1 MKKLLLILSA
11 VFVSVMAWAQKNP
24 DTGWDYLNPYAYD
37 LKSEVI
43 NNGQTLHL
51 TYKFNA
57 PGFGNSDEYNKLN
70 PKDGTGTGRGIQ
82 IYLLYKDEQGN
93 WQRVQKD
100 DNTGDYA
107 IYSGGYNAAQEW
119 SVNVNVIDIPKNC
132 KGKELTWE
140 AVVHGNIGRTTP
152 KVVKASGTKPTNAYG
167 IAVNNDPTHVRF
179 AQMFVSEAFPS
190 KREGWNYW
198 KDRWGDNQ
206 SEYEYANTML
216 EYTPLLGFKYAHF
229 KHYHNDTEKSHFASL
244 WDWTNK
250 YGDLTITS
258 TYSYNYEPNRIK
270 VSEDGR
276 TFVSSFHPKASC
288 VVLEYGKKRDEY
300 NGHHFY
306 NTIDNNWENNKDL
319 DNISDKVD
327 GNYNPFLYRRCVG
340 MDVKGKGDNLKIIL
354 LWIDANAAK
363 YTISGNTV
371 PAAKFIIYEYE
382 LGLAEAEGYIATN
395 KYLPPFDD
403 TGCKYVHKI
412 GEYSWDY
419 QGWSS
424 GGAFYQ
430 GARYGALNNNKRYL
444 YNNMLR
450 GFADLAYGTND
461 DVWVKIDYCAETAA
475 KPKIIRVKLNNGTT
489 TEYTI
494 NNGSTANYGGSGI
507 LIKDGMLITSP
518 TNSTICLYEINA
530 NGELNATDKQPN
542 AKHTII
548 DNQIGSWVTGF
559 ATDYAGNLFALT
571 QASING
577 ENYTANILGIAM
589 PYKTK
594 TAITTRAKGTFT
606 LADPVPNI
614 YAANLRYEAVE
625 GAPKYK
631 FSFNVN
637 TKPKYAEIRFYK
649 SYESMKE
656 SLSVVNADN
665 FKGGKDNRGAEL
677 YCYYPIPNTQLKSG
691 KIELEFGMVGGVIQ
705 NKLLTNQSLPRGE
718 LYWSVYV
725 ETDKSSAFAPIYRQ
739 SLTGTDAHYHMHAI
753 VNDNPETD
761 QFGAIYGAQ
770 EDKRGST
777 AKQSL
782 MIYEISDNGSDVH
795 NINNTTR
802 YTKKQEYLY
811 NTSDSVYN
819 AKPRR
824 MDIAPDGT
832 LYIAH
837 EGADNK
843 NSADK
848 VAAWQ
853 YGGIYAWNP
862 NDPLKNGKLKLS
874 KFSGNKIGTSS
885 AVVLYG
891 HVNNK
896 DTTWKMY
903 AANSYGEFTT
913 HGNNYTNDNQR
924 GKFGWNGFVE
934 YEKAK
939 ATNWSSWLNVANA
952 NHEYQLKQGDGSG
965 NSSLVAMDK
974 GVWICQYREHS
985 IAIKVAM
992 NEVLA
997 DNRGSLVL
1005 SFVPYGNYTNADAD
1019 WGPRTWRSSTTDGGR
1034 TRDENG
1040 NLTVKEDKDKSLLT
1054 QVDGALL
1061 QATPGGGMAYR
1072 KINGVDYLFI
1082 NNHDGNIVQLQVDWD
1097 ANSSPAKPL
1106 VHVSKAKVLTTPS
1119 DVKGILTINGDTQKN
1134 IRWKTAAVSSMS
1146 FDFAGNLVT
1155 TTGVSYFMLSVPQLL
1170 SGGQDKFNTPE
1181 GGQSIIVYTMPYD
1194 RTNAR
1199 EIQAPKSNIFIPERL
1214 AQLNMTNKDIQAI
1227 LTEHQEHGSQCYVD
1241 LYRPM
1246 QGGMYNTF
1254 CVPFQLKTTNIPT
1267 DHPLFKADIKRFVGV
1282 TLNDDLSG
1290 EKILTLNFDDL
1301 ENNTMAANVPHI
1313 IKPTANVK
1321 SIIPFD
1327 WVLTLA
1333 TDTIVNPLSEGF
1345 DGDNSITYQGIL
1357 PKTWVE
1363 AVYEQN
1369 TNLPLRLILVADNRL
1384 AVLTGNG
1391 EMYGF
1396 RGYFDLA
1403 KPLPPGTVAK
1413 ISAKKDTPT
1422 NTTIV
1427 VDGKK
1432 VNIDKYLREGRVYIR
1447 VGDSLYTVDGQLVK

>member
-1 MKKLLLILSA
+1 MKKLSLLFFA
-11 VFVSVMAWAQKNP
+11 VCASVMSWAADGLLQANP
-24 DTGWDYLNPYAYD
+24 FAYD
-37 LKSEVI
+37 LKSEI
-43 NNGQTLHL
+43 IESGTKLKL
-51 TYKFNA
+51 TYSLNA
-57 PGFGNSDEYNKLN
+57 NAVTSDTYNNNHGL
-70 PKDGTGTGRGIQ
+70 Q
-82 IYLLYKDEQGN
+82 IYLIDENGN
-93 WQRVQKD
+93 RIKNDAGTANWAC
-100 DNTGDYA
+100 T
-107 IYSGGYNAAQEW
+107 SGAYTKGTH
-119 SVNVNVIDIPKNC
+119 SVTIPVIDLPSAA
-132 KGKELTWE
+132 KGKPILWE
-140 AVVHGNIGRTTP
+140 VVVHGNKNRTKPKMVDDYYPVAADTP
-152 KVVKASGTKPTNAYG
+152 KDTYKPRAGHG
-167 IAVNNDPTHVRF
+167 IAVDKDPQSKWFGRI
-179 AQMFVSEAFPS
+179 FVAEACTTTTGKNS
-190 KREGWNYW
+190 L
-198 KDRWGDNQ
+198 
-206 SEYEYANTML
+206 L
-216 EYTPLLGFKYAHF
+216 EYDMLLNYKGYHHKDKY
-229 KHYHNDTEKSHFASL
+229 D
-244 WDWTNK
+244 
-250 YGDLTITS
+250 YGATS
-258 TYSYNYEPNRIK
+258 EFNSTTNYEPHRVKI
-270 VSEDGR
+270 SDDGR
-276 TFVSSFHPKASC
+276 MFVTCYSPTATAA
-288 VVLEYGKKRDEY
+288 VLEYLGGGVFRKIVRADESKNKDTDGSLTDYPANKKYNRRPIAMDVRGSGENLNIIVAWVVPKGRKRNNQWETKIEVYEYKVGKRSDDIANNQGLDQDDGTLVATYIEANPNNTSAGY
-300 NGHHFY
+300 LFQGYCNGHNCTNHAFVGLAY
-306 NTIDNNWENNKDL
+306 GGNDTYPIWM
-319 DNISDKVD
+319 KVD
-327 GNYNPFLYRRCVG
+327 F
-340 MDVKGKGDNLKIIL
+340 
-354 LWIDANAAK
+354 
-363 YTISGNTV
+363 
-371 PAAKFIIYEYE
+371 
-382 LGLAEAEGYIATN
+382 
-395 KYLPPFDD
+395 
-403 TGCKYVHKI
+403 
-412 GEYSWDY
+412 
-419 QGWSS
+419 
-424 GGAFYQ
+424 
-430 GARYGALNNNKRYL
+430 
-444 YNNMLR
+444 
-450 GFADLAYGTND
+450 GFGTND
-461 DVWVKIDYCAETAA
+461 DFRAQILNFTSSKKTIDYKDDSNSGNVYRMPTNTTYRSSGGYYGGAGLY
-475 KPKIIRVKLNNGTT
+475 VKGNQLFTGSGNNAMLR
-489 TEYTI
+489 YTI
-494 NNGSTANYGGSGI
+494 NDDNSLTYRESTGMGSPG
-507 LIKDGMLITSP
+507 TS
-518 TNSTICLYEINA
+518 TWLDA
-530 NGELNATDKQPN
+530 
-542 AKHTII
+542 
-548 DNQIGSWVTGF
+548 F
-559 ATDYAGNLFALT
+559 AEDYAGNLYCVSEA
-571 QASING
+571 AD
-577 ENYTANILGIAM
+577 NIVVVAM
-589 PYKTK
+589 PYDGTRK
-594 TAITTRAKGTFT
+594 TRASASQSFT
-606 LADPVPNI
+606 ISDPVPNI
-614 YAANLRYEAVE
+614 YATNLRYEAVE

-649 SYESMKE
+649 SYESMKK
-656 SLSVVNADN
+656 SLSVVNADD
-665 FKGGKDNRGAEL
+665 FKEGKDKRDADL

-739 SLTGTDAHYHMHAI
+739 PLTGNDAHYHMHAI
-753 VNDNPETD
+753 VNNNPETD

-811 NTSDSVYN
+811 NTSDAVYN

-824 MDIAPDGT
+824 MDIAPNGT

-837 EGADNK
+837 EGADNQT
-843 NSADK
+843 SADQ
-848 VAAWQ
+848 VASWQ

-992 NEVLA
+992 NEVFA

-1040 NLTVKEDKDKSLLT
+1040 NLTVKDDKDKSLLT

-1061 QATPGGGMAYR
+1061 QATPGAGMAYR

-1181 GGQSIIVYTMPYD
+1181 GGQSIIIYTMPYD

-1199 EIQAPKSNIFIPERL
+1199 EVQAPKSNIFIPERL
-1214 AQLNMTNKDIQAI
+1214 AQLNMTDEDIQKI
-1227 LTEHQEHGSQCYVD
+1227 LTEHNDHGSQCYID

-1246 QGGMYNTF
+1246 QGGMFNTF
-1254 CVPFQLKTTNIPT
+1254 CVPFELNTTSIPT
-1267 DHPLFKADIKRFVGV
+1267 DHPLYGAEIRRFTGV
-1282 TLNDDLSG
+1282 TLSESGG
-1290 EKILTLNFDDL
+1290 EKILTLNFENL
-1301 ENNTMAANVPHI
+1301 INNTMAANVPHI
-1313 IKPTANVK
+1313 INPKSNIK

-1327 WVLTLA
+1327 WLQVLAKNT
-1333 TDTIVNPLSEGF
+1333 TVVSPYFNF
-1345 DGDNSITYQGIL
+1345 DNGNRITYQGIL
-1357 PKTWVE
+1357 PKTQVD
-1363 AVYEQN
+1363 ALYDP
-1369 TNLPLRLILVADNRL
+1369 TTKLPLRLILVADNRL
-1384 AVLTGNG
+1384 AVLTGDG